1 MRIRYKLA
9 LLFTLVVAGLHTL
22 FSLLIYQNSAVYREE
37 EFFGRLENKARTTAR
52 YLVDVQEITG
62 ELLRI
67 IDQNSVSDLV
77 DERVLV
83 FDQNDQLLYSNVDD
97 EAVPFDRAL
106 IDEVRRDKHV
116 EHNIGRNELVGLLIP
131 SGIKGPEG
139 DYVVLASAYDK
150 FGRSKLANLRNTLVA
165 AWVVGVLLTIM
176 ASGML
181 AGLFLKP
188 VAAINEQVQQITVQ
202 NLKDRLPEGNQKDEI
217 AQLAIHFNQMLDR
230 LERSFEQQRSFV
242 GHASHELRTPL
253 AAMKADIQS
262 GLEEDLTPREY
273 RRLLEDLHDDTQRL
287 IGLTNGLLQLARP
300 LDLSGNLKKRVFSV
314 TDVLLDIQADFLAS
328 RPNYT
333 VLVDPA
339 GLEEYPVLGN
349 EPLLR
354 ILFSNLIDNACKYS
368 ASQAA
373 SITLE
378 RHENGYRV
386 AIRDT
391 GIGIAPEDQASV
403 FEPFFRGRNALRFS
417 GYGVGLAVCQR
428 IAQWHGGSIS
438 LESILDTG
446 STFYV
451 DIPAHS

>member
-52 YLVDVQEITG
+52 YLVDVQEITSD
-62 ELLRI
+62 LLRI

-77 DERVLV
+77 DERVLI
-83 FDQNDQLLYSNVDD
+83 FDEKDQLLYSNVDD

-116 EHNIGRNELVGLLIP
+116 EHNAGRNELVGLLIP
-131 SGIKGPEG
+131 SGIKGPDG

-165 AWVVGVLLTIM
+165 AWFVGVLLTIM

-188 VAAINEQVQQITVQ
+188 IAAINEQVQHITVQ
-202 NLKDRLPEGNQKDEI
+202 NLKERLPEGNHKDEI
-217 AQLAIHFNQMLDR
+217 ARLSIHFNQMLDR
-230 LERSFEQQRSFV
+230 LDRAFEQQRSFV

-262 GLEEDLTPREY
+262 GLEEELTSREY

-300 LDLSGNLKKRVFSV
+300 LDLSGDLKKRVFSV
-314 TDVLLDIQADFLAS
+314 TDVLLDIQADFLTS
-328 RPNYT
+328 RPQYRI
-333 VLVDPA
+333 LIDPA
-339 GLEEYPVLGN
+339 GLDEYPVLGN

-368 ASQAA
+368 SDHTA
-373 SITLE
+373 SIILKSG
-378 RHENGYRV
+378 ENSYRIE
-386 AIRDT
+386 IRDT
-391 GIGIAPEDQASV
+391 GIGIAPEDRESV
-403 FEPFFRGRNALRFS
+403 FEPFFRGKNALRFS
-417 GYGVGLAVCQR
+417 GYGIGLAVCQR
-428 IAQWHGGSIS
+428 IAQWHGGTIS
-438 LESILDTG
+438 LQSERNAG
-446 STFYV
+446 STFSV
-451 DIPAHS
+451 DLPAHT